1 MCFGST
7 YFRDIYSS
15 VTGEG
20 YKKSWKEFNQ
30 LKDIDQKSY
39 CSDYYDVS
47 INMVLNAKH
56 RQDFGKIKVGLMK
69 WILVVGFSGIL
80 DNG

>member
-1 MCFGST
+1 M
-7 YFRDIYSS
+7 
-15 VTGEG
+15 
-20 YKKSWKEFNQ
+20 
-30 LKDIDQKSY
+30 KDIDQKSY

-80 DNG
+80 DNGYVEDQKMTKDKLIDVRNCE